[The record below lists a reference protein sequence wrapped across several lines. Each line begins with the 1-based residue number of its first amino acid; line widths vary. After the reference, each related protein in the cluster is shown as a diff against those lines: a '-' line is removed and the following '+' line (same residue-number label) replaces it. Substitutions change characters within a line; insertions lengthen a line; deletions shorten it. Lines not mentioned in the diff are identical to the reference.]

1 MLHTKTVESRTLSL
15 LKKLMSI
22 NELKDFYLVGGT
34 ALALQY
40 GHRLS
45 IDLDLFT
52 TTGYSYRAV
61 VDCLK
66 KAFGNDFQYEE
77 KESNF
82 GIFCFINN
90 IKVDLIN
97 YKHPQIDEGIFEEGI
112 RQYSSK
118 DIAAMKIQA
127 ILGRAKKKDFWDL
140 AQLLERYSVSEI
152 ISYYS
157 KKFPSQQLLISIPY
171 AITYFDEA
179 EESEDPISLK
189 DQTWE
194 SVKKIIQQKVNDYL
208 K

>member
-1 MLHTKTVESRTLSL
+1 
-15 LKKLMSI
+15 
-22 NELKDFYLVGGT
+22 
-34 ALALQY
+34 
-40 GHRLS
+40 
-45 IDLDLFT
+45 
-52 TTGYSYRAV
+52 
-61 VDCLK
+61 
-66 KAFGNDFQYEE
+66 
-77 KESNF
+77 
-82 GIFCFINN
+82 
-90 IKVDLIN
+90 
-97 YKHPQIDEGIFEEGI
+97 
-112 RQYSSK
+112 
-118 DIAAMKIQA
+118 MKIQA

-157 KKFPSQQLLISIPY
+157 KKFPSQQLLISIPQ